1 MSRFAGEN
9 ILNLFFSA
17 LTRLLRNYGN
27 WPWMEVFGAIKL
39 SNFWDTSRLTKYLE
53 VMTLDL
59 PDTTLDSSCEHGLL
73 KGLLC
78 DT

>member
-1 MSRFAGEN
+1 
-9 ILNLFFSA
+9 
-17 LTRLLRNYGN
+17 
-27 WPWMEVFGAIKL
+27 MEVFGAIKL